1 METLKYC
8 KVREVKSLN
17 RANSYDAGID
27 FYIPTDLDADTFNSK
42 CNVTKNHVNYTLTD
56 EYLIKDIT
64 LRPGESILIPS
75 GIHVK
80 IPHGYALIY
89 MNKSGVASKK
99 HLHVGAC
106 VVDETY
112 TGECHLNLTNIGDCN
127 ITISAG
133 EKIVQGLVVPINY
146 CQTEEVNSLDELY
159 KDFETSRGAGG
170 FGSSG
175 TK

>member
-1 METLKYC
+1 
-8 KVREVKSLN
+8 
-17 RANSYDAGID
+17 
-27 FYIPTDLDADTFNSK
+27 
-42 CNVTKNHVNYTLTD
+42 
-56 EYLIKDIT
+56 
-64 LRPGESILIPS
+64 
-75 GIHVK
+75 
-80 IPHGYALIY
+80 

-146 CQTEEVNSLDELY
+146 CQAEEISSLDELY

-175 TK
+175 NK